1 MLSSGRLCVPQ
12 PCVVL
17 GVDGVSSRISC
28 ALSTLIVTLLTW
40 ASQPPRGLLLS
51 QFLLDHEV
59 LQALRPLIHRVCAAC
74 LVHVCA
80 LVLVKSVNIVLA
92 VMQEQCALGPGHGSQ
107 CPFTPSLLWK
117 CPWLRLQL
125 LIQLQFWN
133 LRQFL

>member
-1 MLSSGRLCVPQ
+1 MELLEQMVILFLIGGISGCGRKSS
-12 PCVVL
+12 L
-17 GVDGVSSRISC
+17 GSAATQHPGVRGAARISC

-92 VMQEQCALGPGHGSQ
+92 VMQEQCALG
-107 CPFTPSLLWK
+107 
-117 CPWLRLQL
+117 
-125 LIQLQFWN
+125 
-133 LRQFL
+133 